1 MNWNEFLTEFVL
13 RATNNPGVYQ
23 HYGLNQIVEAARKAW
38 DAIQNAE
45 LPESEKAKLMTKPTT
60 GFYLRCNPINDEA
73 LIELADKAM
82 YVSHQ
87 AATWLVIDSAGEICA
102 YEHHPCQAAGRSWY
116 IETIAPSSDFSTTMY
131 EIQEILKLLNTSGQ

>member
-13 RATNNPGVYQ
+13 RAMTNNIHEQYFSP
-23 HYGLNQIVEAARKAW
+23 EAAACRAREVW

-87 AATWLVIDSAGEICA
+87 TATWLVIDSAGEICA
-102 YEHHPCQAAGRSWY
+102 YEHHPYQAAGRSWY

>member
-13 RATNNPGVYQ
+13 RAMTNNIHEQYFSPEY
-23 HYGLNQIVEAARKAW
+23 AARLAREAW

-60 GFYLRCNPINDEA
+60 DFYLRCNPINNEA

-87 AATWLVIDSAGEICA
+87 TATWLVIDSAGEICA
-102 YEHHPCQAAGRSWY
+102 YEHHPYQAAGRSWY